1 MLIIKLS
8 EVMLSLLLELRLAY
22 VMLQLDGMM
31 TELEDVP
38 VLVPV
43 QEMTTLMNVGTLI
56 ALVQIQ
62 DALRTLL
69 GLLNSTNTA
78 NVPLLDISLLMEAM
92 LENVNVF
99 RQQLTGGS

>member
-1 MLIIKLS
+1 MPIYFQ
-8 EVMLSLLLELRLAY
+8 LAY

>member
-1 MLIIKLS
+1 
-8 EVMLSLLLELRLAY
+8 MLSLLLELRLAY

-56 ALVQIQ
+56 ALVQIL

-78 NVPLLDISLLMEAM
+78 YVPLLDISKLTEAM
-92 LENVNVF
+92 LENVNAF

>member
-1 MLIIKLS
+1 
-8 EVMLSLLLELRLAY
+8 MLSLTLELRLAY
-22 VMLQLDGMM
+22 VMLQHDGMM

>member
-1 MLIIKLS
+1 
-8 EVMLSLLLELRLAY
+8 MLSLTLELRLAY

-78 NVPLLDISLLMEAM
+78 NVPLLDISLSTEAM